1 MRGFIDKALFFKSDD
16 PVIKLL
22 GMLTWISII
31 SAISAIIV
39 LIGMVG

>member
-1 MRGFIDKALFFKSDD
+1 MRGFIDQALFFKSED

-22 GMLTWISII
+22 GALTWISII
-31 SAISAIIV
+31 SAIAAVIV